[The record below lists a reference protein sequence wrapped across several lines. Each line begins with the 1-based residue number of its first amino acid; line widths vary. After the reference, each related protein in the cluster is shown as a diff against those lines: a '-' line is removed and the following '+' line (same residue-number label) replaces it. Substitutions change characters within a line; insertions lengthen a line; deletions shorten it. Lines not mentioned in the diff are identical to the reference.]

1 MPRPVRALASF
12 LAAACLL
19 VTGVVLAA
27 QAHALAATK
36 VTPSL
41 VFGGSGSSQTV
52 VTKVTFTSTYTG
64 AYYVKYDLF
73 RSTSK
78 TKTSPVRMTTTTI
91 SQTFSTTTK
100 GLTYSTA
107 TTSKSCPPN
116 SAKTTFYYW
125 LVGSV
130 SDGGSGVVTINST
143 PVAKIA
149 CTSVF

>member
-1 MPRPVRALASF
+1 MSRPVRVLTS
-12 LAAACLL
+12 LVAAAGVL
-19 VTGVVLAA
+19 VAGIAFAA
-27 QAHALAATK
+27 QAQSLAATK

-41 VFGGSGSSQTV
+41 VFSGSGTSQAV
-52 VTKVTFTSTYTG
+52 VTRVTFTSTYTG